1 MEEKELSMI
10 EKILDENCND
20 NVVLY
25 DEEDNAVEFEQV
37 AVIPMNDS
45 VYVLLVPVEP
55 MEGVGEDEAI
65 VFVIEEDEDNEPL
78 LSIVMEDDVVDAV
91 FAEYETLVEE
101 DGE

>member
-91 FAEYETLVEE
+91 FAEYEKLVAE

>member
-20 NVVLY
+20 NIVLY

-37 AVIPMNDS
+37 AVIPMDDS
-45 VYVLLVPVEP
+45 VYVLLVPVDP

-91 FAEYETLVEE
+91 FAEYEKLVEE

>member
-10 EKILDENCND
+10 EKILDENCDD
-20 NVVLY
+20 NIILY
-25 DEEDNAVEFEQV
+25 DEDDNAVEFEQV
-37 AVIPMNDS
+37 AVIPMDDS
-45 VYVLLVPVEP
+45 VYVLLVPVDP
-55 MEGVGEDEAI
+55 IEGVGEDEAI

-91 FAEYETLVEE
+91 FAEYEKLVEE

>member
-10 EKILDENCND
+10 EKILDENCDD
-20 NVVLY
+20 NIVLY
-25 DEEDNAVEFEQV
+25 DEDDNAVEFEQV
-37 AVIPMNDS
+37 AVIPMDDS
-45 VYVLLVPVEP
+45 VYVLLVPVDP
-55 MEGVGEDEAI
+55 IEGVGEDEAI

-91 FAEYETLVEE
+91 FAEYEKLVEE